1 MFSNTTDEI
10 RSTVVKKYDKIIK
23 NIKLSRCI
31 EQNIYNYTINQSKKK
46 NIKRYWEN
54 DIFKNL
60 YLSKIIS
67 IYSNLDKNCY
77 IKNEHFLE
85 RIKNKEIDYKKI
97 CELYVYDIFPE
108 NWKEYLNKKAKKDK
122 LKYSLKPEAMTTLF
136 KCNRC
141 KSRECSFYEVQTR
154 SADEPMTQFITCLKC
169 NARWKQ

>member
-1 MFSNTTDEI
+1 MIILIKYQKMFSNTTDEI

-77 IKNEHFLE
+77 KTHKKCMDCIIKFEH
-85 RIKNKEIDYKKI
+85 K
-97 CELYVYDIFPE
+97 
-108 NWKEYLNKKAKKDK
+108 
-122 LKYSLKPEAMTTLF
+122 
-136 KCNRC
+136 
-141 KSRECSFYEVQTR
+141 
-154 SADEPMTQFITCLKC
+154 
-169 NARWKQ
+169 